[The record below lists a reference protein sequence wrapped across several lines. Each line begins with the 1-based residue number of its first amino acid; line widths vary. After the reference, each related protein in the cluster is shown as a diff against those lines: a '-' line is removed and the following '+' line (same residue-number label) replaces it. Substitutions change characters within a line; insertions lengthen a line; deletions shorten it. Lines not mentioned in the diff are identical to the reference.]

1 MKDEDIDFVHGR
13 GKRRSDIQKLYDELK
28 EHAMKM
34 FEYTIHM
41 DILGERNSF
50 SKTDPD
56 ATFMHMK
63 YDYYNHTNVFK
74 PGYNIQIGV
83 SDGIIRNIYISS
95 DGNDINTYIP
105 FMEKYMKHMDVILRK
120 HRLMQDTE
128 VMKIMHTVKNIISS
142 CI

>member
-1 MKDEDIDFVHGR
+1 
-13 GKRRSDIQKLYDELK
+13 
-28 EHAMKM
+28 M

-74 PGYNIQIGV
+74 PGYNIQTGV

-105 FMEKYMKHMDVILRK
+105 FMEKYYEAYGSYPKK
-120 HRLMQDTE
+120 HRQMLDMEALTT
-128 VMKIMHTVKNIISS
+128 TVIVKSII
-142 CI
+142 